1 MYYEPHIRFV
11 NSHTEG
17 VGSNHNA
24 YVIEY
29 KSILHALSL
38 LSTHS
43 GVIFRR
49 RNPPALQQ
57 IIQIVDIFSR
67 RAINYSAVPLMLRNI
82 IQNILL
88 FFLRLLHLKKQILPV
103 KSGDKGIRIDQPE
116 RTHNIVPDILR
127 RRRRKCADY
136 RSPVKQP
143 HELHYLHVA
152 WSEILPPLRYTVC
165 FIHGKH
171 RYPYILCKLQKAV
184 RNQTLRR
191 YIDNLVHTLPRSV
204 DRLIK
209 HIFRK

>member
-1 MYYEPHIRFV
+1 
-11 NSHTEG
+11 
-17 VGSNHNA
+17 
-24 YVIEY
+24 
-29 KSILHALSL
+29 
-38 LSTHS
+38 
-43 GVIFRR
+43 
-49 RNPPALQQ
+49 
-57 IIQIVDIFSR
+57 
-67 RAINYSAVPLMLRNI
+67 MLRNI

-103 KSGDKGIRIDQPE
+103 KSSDKGIRIDQPE
-116 RTHNIVPDILR
+116 RTYNIVPDILR
-127 RRRRKCADY
+127 RRRRKCTDY
-136 RSPVKQP
+136 RPPVKQP

-191 YIDNLVHTLPRSV
+191 YIDNLVHTLPCPV